1 LRENRLF
8 VFAGIN
14 KYSVFGTERQ
24 GYYVHNLL
32 WLPRG
37 NPDDPEKYAYRPQ
50 QKTDEKGADQM
61 NIQGTVWHNLAE
73 ADALAHAGS
82 SIQSGLNDQEV
93 TKRRELF
100 GENVITQ
107 KKGTHPIVL
116 FLLQFNQPLVYILL
130 VASVITA
137 VLKEWADSS
146 VIFGVVLVN
155 AIIGYIQESKALKAI
170 ESLAKSMVTEVTVI
184 RNGTRQRIRASKLTI
199 GDVVVLQS
207 GDKVPADLRII
218 QLRELQI
225 DESALT
231 GESVPVIKQTRSLPP
246 DTVLADRTNMAYSS
260 TLVTYGTG
268 TGIVTGIGNNTEVGR
283 INTMIASADVLA
295 TPLTKSIAKFSTLLL
310 YVILGLAL
318 VTFLVGYLRGESP
331 LAMFM
336 AAVALAV
343 GAIPEGLPAAL
354 TITLALGV
362 SKMAKRNAIIRKLPA
377 VETLGSTSVICSD
390 KTGTLTQNQMTVE
403 KVFAGDSLYD
413 VTGVGYAPHGQ
424 FTLSGALVTPS
435 SNRSLEECLIAGMLC
450 NDSSLV
456 SIDDGWKIQ
465 GDPTEGALITSAGK
479 AGIPKDSL
487 VAKFPRADA
496 IPFESQYQYMATL
509 HTDAQNSTTV
519 IYMKGSMESVLS
531 RCTDAFL
538 PSGAIGALNS
548 DACHEIARELAR
560 NGLRVLAF
568 ARKTSEPGT
577 IAVSHEDVSDGMTFL
592 GFQAMID
599 PPRPEAIAAVRACRT
614 AGIGVKMI
622 TGDHELTALAI
633 ARKIGIA
640 DQDTVNEHD
649 AVLNG
654 KLITALSDSELID
667 RVRSTSVFARVAP
680 EDKLRLVKALQANGD
695 TIAMTGDGVND
706 APSLR
711 QANIGIA
718 MGITG
723 TDVAKETADMILTD
737 DNFAS
742 IEAAVEEGRGVYDN
756 LVKFITWTLP
766 TNFGEGLVI
775 LAAIVAGIALPILP
789 VQILWINMTTAVLL
803 GLMLAFEPKEPGIML
818 RPPRSSKEPI
828 LTKPLI
834 IRICLVGTL
843 LCIGAFGLFE
853 MALQSGRSEAVA
865 RSIATS
871 VFVFGELF
879 YLFSCR
885 SLQHSIFRIN
895 LFGNQPLV
903 AGVLAMTALQLLFVY
918 APFMN
923 AAFHSAPIA
932 PLDWL
937 YILGVGVAIMV
948 IIEIEKSI
956 RNMLSSVKKP
966 AIVV

>member
-1 LRENRLF
+1 MENK
-8 VFAGIN
+8 A
-14 KYSVFGTERQ
+14 
-24 GYYVHNLL
+24 
-32 WLPRG
+32 
-37 NPDDPEKYAYRPQ
+37 
-50 QKTDEKGADQM
+50 M
-61 NIQGTVWHNLAE
+61 NINGLIWHNLTE
-73 ADALAHAGS
+73 MDTLANVES
-82 SIQSGLNDQEV
+82 SIQSGLSDQEV
-93 TKRRELF
+93 TRRKGVF

-107 KKGTHPIVL
+107 KKGTHPIIL
-116 FLLQFNQPLVYILL
+116 FLMQFNQPLVYILL
-130 VASVITA
+130 IASVITA
-137 VLKEWADSS
+137 ILSEWADSS

-155 AIIGYIQESKALKAI
+155 AIIGFIQESKAVKAI
-170 ESLAKSMVTEVTVI
+170 ESLAKSMVAEATVI
-184 RNGTRQRIRASKLTI
+184 RNGNKQRIRASELTI

-207 GDKVPADLRII
+207 GDKVPADLRIL

-225 DESALT
+225 DESTLT
-231 GESVPVIKQTRSLPP
+231 GESVPVIKQTQSLPP
-246 DTVLADRTNMAYSS
+246 DIVLADRTNMGYSS

-268 TGIVTGIGNNTEVGR
+268 TGIVAAIGNNTEVGR
-283 INTMIASADVLA
+283 INTMISSADVLA
-295 TPLTKSIAKFSTLLL
+295 TPLTKSIARFSALLL
-310 YVILGLAL
+310 YVIIGLAL
-318 VTFLVGYLRGESP
+318 ATFLVGFLRGES
-331 LAMFM
+331 LLELYM

-354 TITLALGV
+354 TITLAIGV

-377 VETLGSTSVICSD
+377 VETLGSTSIICSD

-403 KVFAGDSLYD
+403 KIYAGGKLFD
-413 VTGVGYAPHGQ
+413 VSGVGYAPQGE
-424 FTLSGALVTPS
+424 FSLNGTMIPPGG
-435 SNRSLEECLIAGMLC
+435 NRSLEECLIAGMLC
-450 NDSSLV
+450 NDSNLV
-456 SIDDGWKIQ
+456 SNGDGWKIE
-465 GDPTEGALITSAGK
+465 GDPTEGALITSARK
-479 AGIPKDSL
+479 AGISKESL
-487 VAKFPRADA
+487 ALKLPRTDT
-496 IPFESQYQYMATL
+496 IPFESQHQYMATL
-509 HTDAQNSTTV
+509 HKDTDASTAV

-531 RCTDAFL
+531 RCTDVFL
-538 PSGAIGALNS
+538 PAGVAGPLDMEASHAA
-548 DACHEIARELAR
+548 ARELAR
-560 NGLRVLAF
+560 KGLRVLAF
-568 ARKTSEPGT
+568 ARKQCEPGAS
-577 IAVSHEDVSDGMTFL
+577 AVSHADLSGGMTFL

-599 PPRPEAIAAVRACRT
+599 PPRPEAIAAVRVCKT

-633 ARKIGIA
+633 ARKIGITDEDSA
-640 DQDTVNEHD
+640 NEQD

-654 KLITALSDSELID
+654 KRISELPDNDLII
-667 RVRSTSVFARVAP
+667 RARHTSVFARVAP

-695 TIAMTGDGVND
+695 IIAMTGDGVND

-775 LAAIVAGIALPILP
+775 LAAIVAGVALPILP
-789 VQILWINMTTAVLL
+789 VQLLWINMTTAVLL
-803 GLMLAFEPKEPGIML
+803 GLMLAFEPKETGIMS
-818 RPPRSSKEPI
+818 RPPRPSKEPI

-834 IRICLVGTL
+834 IRICSVGVL
-843 LCIGAFGLFE
+843 LCVGAFGLFE

-885 SLQHSIFRIN
+885 SLQISILKLN
-895 LFGNQPLV
+895 PFGNKHLI
-903 AGVLAMTALQLLFVY
+903 AGVLTMSVLQVLFVY

-923 AAFHSAPIA
+923 AAFHSAPLL

-937 YILGVGVAIMV
+937 YIIGVGLAILFL
-948 IIEIEKSI
+948 IEIEKSVQYRFGLI
-956 RNMLSSVKKP
+956 RKISISPSSEPDK
-966 AIVV
+966 